1 MRAKPIGK
9 EIVSWKMAL
18 TFIYGWL
25 EGLTCFISLRYK
37 DKHGIFEQDKFM
49 RYSSAW
55 VLRVEE
61 STSAGVVILVAST
74 SQDSRHNLFE

>member
-9 EIVSWKMAL
+9 EIVSWKMTL
-18 TFIYGWL
+18 TIIYGWL
-25 EGLTCFISLRYK
+25 EGLMCFISLSYR

-55 VLRVEE
+55 VLGVEE
-61 STSAGVVILVAST
+61 STSARIVILVAST
-74 SQDSRHNLFE
+74 SQDSRQSI